1 MINHGQTF
9 HSPLNNKKK
18 ASLGNDLSDATI
30 MIINKFSIVLS
41 DLFLKINTQLLKIF
55 MCSIVIVDDL
65 LQWPSV
71 MGNLFYAT
79 VNEYD

>member
-1 MINHGQTF
+1 
-9 HSPLNNKKK
+9 
-18 ASLGNDLSDATI
+18 

-55 MCSIVIVDDL
+55 MCSILTVVIVDDL

>member
-1 MINHGQTF
+1 M
-9 HSPLNNKKK
+9 
-18 ASLGNDLSDATI
+18 
-30 MIINKFSIVLS
+30 VLS
-41 DLFLKINTQLLKIF
+41 DLFLKINTELLKIF
-55 MCSIVIVDDL
+55 MCSILTVVIVDDL